1 MAIMMGKVIIN
12 HQVWRYPLLDK
23 PNSQEPK
30 WRTVEN
36 GGDLHQ
42 SLLNILNI
50 QKTSKKIQWSMS
62 CDHTPFNILWCQ
74 AAQSILPS
82 HWETCHHFPQRPS
95 SKPPSLRSRVARSE
109 QHRNHEPDRNH
120 RNLDFYPHEGI
131 AVFPKIQQ
139 EIPPARHPQR
149 LPLQHRT
156 LALCIDIVS
165 LWLDTWVQ
173 NHHSAGV
180 PTQKMWIYSS
190 YADCLNCCWMQTPLP
205 MINGSKWSL
214 TLLIHG
220 I

>member
-1 MAIMMGKVIIN
+1 MVNVLWSHPFQHLLPSCAK
-12 HQVWRYPLLDK
+12 HPAEPL
-23 PNSQEPK
+23 
-30 WRTVEN
+30 
-36 GGDLHQ
+36 GDL
-42 SLLNILNI
+42 
-50 QKTSKKIQWSMS
+50 
-62 CDHTPFNILWCQ
+62 
-74 AAQSILPS
+74 
-82 HWETCHHFPQRPS
+82 
-95 SKPPSLRSRVARSE
+95 PSLSSE
-109 QHRNHEPDRNH
+109 AIEQTPMASIEQWLDQNNIGTT
-120 RNLDFYPHEGI
+120 NLTGIIGILMFIYFYPHEGI

-139 EIPPARHPQR
+139 EMPPARHPQR

-156 LALCIDIVS
+156 LALCIDIAS